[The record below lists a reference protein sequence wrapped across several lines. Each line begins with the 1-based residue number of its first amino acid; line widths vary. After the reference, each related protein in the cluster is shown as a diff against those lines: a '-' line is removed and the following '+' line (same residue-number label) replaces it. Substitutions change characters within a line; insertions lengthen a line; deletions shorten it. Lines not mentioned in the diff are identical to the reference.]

1 MLCININHPWS
12 TKICFLS
19 FLKIVHI
26 YIYIYNIVYSTIQKQ
41 CSPNRTGD
49 VPSSKLT
56 ELWEIDGNCPFIHDF
71 PMTKCQLSPRNPRKE
86 YRKYEKYYV
95 LSLGL
100 DFSIF
105 DFFLI
110 QHKQRWLF
118 RTVVK
123 NPSPIE
129 GFPPRCPRWGSTHP
143 PKRSLGGAHERLPG
157 RSPTC
162 CPWRPTHPETLRWEK
177 WMEKIYGYNMD
188 IIWI

>member
-1 MLCININHPWS
+1 MRYQQPIILANFGHCSNPPSRRKVVSLLNSCVGVPNFENVFTSSFPCMLCININHPWS

-19 FLKIVHI
+19 FLKIVH
-26 YIYIYNIVYSTIQKQ
+26 IYIYNIVYSTIQKQ

-105 DFFLI
+105 EFFLI

-129 GFPPRCPRWGSTHP
+129 GFPPRCPR
-143 PKRSLGGAHERLPG
+143 
-157 RSPTC
+157 
-162 CPWRPTHPETLRWEK
+162 
-177 WMEKIYGYNMD
+177 
-188 IIWI
+188 